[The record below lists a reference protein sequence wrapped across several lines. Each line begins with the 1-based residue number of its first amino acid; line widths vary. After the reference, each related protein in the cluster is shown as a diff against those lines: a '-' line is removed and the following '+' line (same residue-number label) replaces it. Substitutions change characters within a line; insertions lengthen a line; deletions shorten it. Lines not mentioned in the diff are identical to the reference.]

1 MKNDVD
7 EMSDADDTPQM
18 DAEGTM
24 ITSLCWVSRG
34 FAKPLLEEANPDKD
48 EKFLKKQMLKQSKL
62 SKKAKVDIGTGDI
75 AQVAKQ
81 LAENMEDMDIDE

>member
-1 MKNDVD
+1 MVEQQNKKDKKTKSKTQTSKGDSQMKNDVD

-62 SKKAKVDIGTGDI
+62 SK
-75 AQVAKQ
+75 
-81 LAENMEDMDIDE
+81 